1 MAVNQG
7 KMTEERKAEM
17 LEKIEK
23 IASND
28 ATVFAG
34 TESDIRVTKDS
45 DSGELVIDMVA
56 HFMKTNEDKPDEM
69 HVSYASAVSK
79 IKHASSQQQEKA
91 CQLVNRI
98 IQTSL
103 KGMNMV
109 GGDKERAELEESL

>member
-28 ATVFAG
+28 AKVFAG

-56 HFMKTNEDKPDEM
+56 HFMKTDEDKPDYM
-69 HVSYASAVSK
+69 HVSYAAALSR
-79 IKHASSQQQEKA
+79 IKYASSQQQEKA
-91 CQLVNRI
+91 SQLMNRI

-103 KGMNMV
+103 RGMDMA
-109 GGDKERAELEESL
+109 GGDKERAALEETL

>member
-23 IASND
+23 IATND
-28 ATVFAG
+28 AAVFAG

-56 HFMKTNEDKPDEM
+56 HFMKTDEDKPDYM
-69 HVSYASAVSK
+69 HVSYAAALSK
-79 IKHASSQQQEKA
+79 IKHASSQQ
-91 CQLVNRI
+91 
-98 IQTSL
+98 
-103 KGMNMV
+103 
-109 GGDKERAELEESL
+109 